1 MINPQDVLRHS
12 PVLGEAVLF
21 CTGINDLAV
30 SEYRHLLSHGKTHY
44 SVLLQQ
50 AFAAFSPAC
59 WAWKQAHSK

>member
-1 MINPQDVLRHS
+1 MINPQEVLRHP

-30 SEYRHLLSHGKTHY
+30 SEYRHLFLMANTHY

-50 AFAAFSPAC
+50 VFAALSPAC
-59 WAWKQAHSK
+59 WA

>member
-1 MINPQDVLRHS
+1 MINPQDVLQHP

-30 SEYRHLLSHGKTHY
+30 SEYGHLFLIANTHC
-44 SVLLQQ
+44 SALLQQ
-50 AFAAFSPAC
+50 AFAALSPAC